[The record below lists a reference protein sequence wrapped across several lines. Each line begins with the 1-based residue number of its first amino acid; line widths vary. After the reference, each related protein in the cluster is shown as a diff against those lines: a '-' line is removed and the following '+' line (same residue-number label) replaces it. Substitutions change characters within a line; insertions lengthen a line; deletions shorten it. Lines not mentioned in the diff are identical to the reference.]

1 MFLACV
7 ELSGRGRSARSR
19 VVQLQFS
26 QLDTA
31 RIWAEQESARHTE
44 ATGNAAVF
52 QTLGPLMSLAW
63 EADAGCQTATVAEPD
78 EQMSFAEDTLVQGA

>member
-7 ELSGRGRSARSR
+7 ELSGRGRVARSR

-31 RIWAEQESARHTE
+31 RIWAQQESARHSE

-52 QTLGPLMSLAW
+52 QTMGPLMSLAW
-63 EADAGCQTATVAEPD
+63 ENDASDAGVEVAEHD
-78 EQMSFAEDTLVQGA
+78 EAMSFAEDTLVPGT